1 MEASPE
7 FLCQCIIREKMTAFA
22 FQLTHVRHI
31 YYEFNPFKRER
42 KKKEGTLKTINF
54 RFK

>member
-31 YYEFNPFKRER
+31 YYEFNSRER
-42 KKKEGTLKTINF
+42 KEEEGGNTQNNQLSF
-54 RFK
+54 